1 MSRGI
6 VTAPQILLPDP
17 GHVDYG
23 KWSVVACDQFTSEPD
38 YWSRLNEYVGESAS
52 SLRLVYPEVY
62 LDDRR
67 EERISAINRTMQ
79 EYRSSGVWTTLD
91 RGLILVERMTPS
103 GRRIGLVAAVD
114 LEAYSYEPN
123 GSPLIRATE
132 GTVLSRI
139 PPRVQIRRNATVEL
153 PHIML
158 LLDDRKK
165 CVIEPLY
172 ERRGDLQKLYDFDLN
187 MGGGHLRGYF
197 VSDWEPVIARMEE
210 LLSPELLLEKYG
222 TQEQILLAVGDG
234 NHSLA
239 TAKACWEEIKE
250 GLSEAERNVHPA
262 RFALCEIVNI
272 HDEGIRFEPIH
283 RAVFGVD
290 PDDFISNLREAL
302 RDCRGSQTSC
312 LLGDLE
318 FRMPVSADTAETY
331 GIVQKF
337 LDEYCARCGC
347 KVDYIHGEQ
356 SLRQICR
363 EKNCAGIL
371 MPALAKEDLFG
382 YVLNHGP
389 LPRKTFS
396 MGEAVEKRY
405 YLEAK
410 LI

>member
-6 VTAPQILLPDP
+6 VTAPRILLPDP
-17 GHVDYG
+17 NRVDYG
-23 KWSVVACDQFTSEPD
+23 KWSVVACDQFTSEPE
-38 YWSRLNEYVGESAS
+38 YWARLNEYVGESAS
-52 SLRLVYPEVY
+52 SLRLIYPEVY

-67 EERISAINRTMQ
+67 EERISAINRTMR
-79 EYRSSGVWTTLD
+79 EYAASEIWTTLD
-91 RGLILVERMTPS
+91 PGPILVERTTSS
-103 GRRIGLVAAVD
+103 GRRVGLVAAVD
-114 LEAYSYEPN
+114 LEKYSFEAN
-123 GSPLIRATE
+123 GASLIRATE

-139 PPRVQIRRNATVEL
+139 PPRVQIRRGATVEL

-158 LLDDRKK
+158 LLDDREKS
-165 CVIEPLY
+165 VIEPLY
-172 ERRGDLQKLYDFDLN
+172 ERRGDLQQLYDFDLN

-197 VSDWEPVIARMEE
+197 VSDWEPVISRMEA
-210 LLSPELLLEKYG
+210 LLTPEVLFEKYG
-222 TQEQILLAVGDG
+222 TQEPILLAVGDG

-250 GLSEAERNVHPA
+250 GLSEAERESHPA

-283 RAVFGVD
+283 RAVFGAD
-290 PDDFISNLREAL
+290 PEVFMSNLREAL
-302 RDCRGSQTSC
+302 RDCGGSQTGF
-312 LLGDLE
+312 LLGDRE
-318 FRMPVSADTAETY
+318 FRMPISADTAETY
-331 GIVQKF
+331 GIVQQF
-337 LDEYCARCGC
+337 LDEYCARFGC
-347 KVDYIHGEQ
+347 TVDYIHGEQ

-363 EKNCAGIL
+363 EKGCAGIL

-382 YVLNHGP
+382 YVLKHGS

-410 LI
+410 SI